1 MIKKLMSLL
10 LIFLMATLSFAENIY
25 LDSSDVKKYN
35 ICTSAWIDQI
45 DNEKCDISITED
57 PVFDR
62 DYLNQFSH
70 RYLRF
75 DDNSELLITSKLS
88 ASGTQEVLRI
98 VEYSPLKSYLTNFDN
113 EFYGSFYHY
122 DEDLRVNSDWHVKC
136 DSAKRACIVSDGIV
150 SIAVDKSVKKVF
162 INPNLSISEVEF
174 FDSSLTNSVITN
186 YSDINQLNNSI
197 QYEDILAHNKM
208 LIVKSIKNRKYK
220 EQYSLVGVGRAVGYA
235 EWAIKK
241 MK

>member
-1 MIKKLMSLL
+1 MNKKIMSLP

-35 ICTSAWIDQI
+35 ICTSAWLDQI
-45 DNEKCDISITED
+45 NNEKCDISIMEN
-57 PVFDR
+57 PVSDR
-62 DYLNQFSH
+62 DYLNQLSH

-75 DDNSELLITSKLS
+75 DDKSELLITSKLN
-88 ASGTQEVLRI
+88 ASGEEEVLRI
-98 VEYSPLKSYLTNFDN
+98 VEYSPLNLYLTNFDN

-136 DSAKRACIVSDGIV
+136 DSIKRVCIVSDGIV
-150 SIAVDKSVKKVF
+150 SITVDKSTKKVF

-174 FDSSLTNSVITN
+174 FDSSLISPVITN

-197 QYEDILAHNKM
+197 RYDDISAHNKM
-208 LIVKSIKNRKYK
+208 LIVKMIKNRKYK
-220 EQYSLVGVGRAVGYA
+220 EQYSLVGAGRAVEYA
-235 EWAIKK
+235 EWAIQK